1 MRGVRLQ
8 QDVNDIPRL
17 VESQIDESGSEV
29 RFDLRGLTSIR
40 PGPLTAL
47 AARASTITHANRRLR
62 ISLPTDSECCQYLE
76 EISGLCWYLS
86 SDSAIQFEG
95 KQCPGAFTYAV
106 KDTMLS
112 MTRITNHSEA
122 DSIAEEM
129 FEGFR
134 RVGGPAGWIM
144 HEISD
149 GLQEP
154 ANNAVEHARSDIGA
168 VCIAKTRQTRNGRFA
183 EVAVADTGIG
193 IWRSLRSRYP
203 TLSSHAAAIEKALE
217 DGVTS
222 TDDAY
227 RGRGLWETHQLSQV
241 SDRRL
246 TIVSGDGCVVATPTG
261 TGQYPLAN
269 SWSGTV
275 VSLHF
280 PLGR

>member
-1 MRGVRLQ
+1 MRGLCLRE
-8 QDVNDIPRL
+8 DVDAIPRL
-17 VESQIDESGSEV
+17 VESQTDDSGGEV
-29 RFDLRGLTSIR
+29 RFDLRGLMSIR
-40 PGPLTAL
+40 PGPLAAL
-47 AARASTITHANRRLR
+47 AAHASTVTHAGRQLR
-62 ISLPTDSECCQYLE
+62 IVLPTDPECCEYLE
-76 EISGLCWYLS
+76 EISGLCWYLL
-86 SDSAIQFEG
+86 SDSAIVFEG
-95 KQCPGAFTYAV
+95 KQCPGEFAYAV

-122 DSIAEEM
+122 DAIAEEM

-134 RVGGPAGWIM
+134 RVGGPTGWIM

-154 ANNAVEHARSDIGA
+154 ANNAVEHARSNIGA
-168 VCIAKTRQTRNGRFA
+168 VCFAQTRHTRSGRFA

-203 TLSSHAAAIEKALE
+203 SLSSHAAAIERALE

-222 TDDAY
+222 FDDVY
-227 RGRGLWETHQLSQV
+227 RGRGLWEIHQLSQIG
-241 SDRRL
+241 DRRL

-261 TGQYPLAN
+261 TGRYPLAN